1 LKPTGWVHYTPKIY
15 TKNARNGP
23 KNTPNPPPK
32 EKIPQGEQT
41 PKGPWRSQEGGP
53 EAPAKVKKEPK
64 HTKTP
69 PNSTKTRKITTNQR
83 KGQANNQENNQDD

>member
-1 LKPTGWVHYTPKIY
+1 MEPTGWVHYTPKIY

-32 EKIPQGEQT
+32 EKIPQGEQ
-41 PKGPWRSQEGGP
+41 PAKGPWRIQEGGP

-64 HTKTP
+64 HTKKP
-69 PNSTKTRKITTNQR
+69 PSSTKLHQNTQ
-83 KGQANNQENNQDD
+83 NNHKPTEKTDK